1 MLSRIR
7 NDLLDD
13 TTGATVV
20 EYGLIV
26 SLVVL
31 AVIASVGSVADRTL
45 ILWNDLSRR
54 ATAALSG

>member
-13 TTGATVV
+13 TGGATVV

-26 SLVVL
+26 SLVVF
-31 AVIASVGSVADRTL
+31 AVIASVGSVADRT
-45 ILWNDLSRR
+45 IIMWNDVSRR
-54 ATAALSG
+54 VTAALGG